1 MAPSVVADLVGCSRG
16 GANSSTDG
24 MTSNDRVLTS
34 LPSTST
40 GDYAKAIAEYVG
52 ATVLY
57 WDVPTVCVLHNS
69 NPTLSHL
76 KMLLFIV
83 RTPQNAV
90 ALPHER
96 LHAASRNNL

>member
-1 MAPSVVADLVGCSRG
+1 MTCADLI
-16 GANSSTDG
+16 A
-24 MTSNDRVLTS
+24 LK
-34 LPSTST
+34 TST

-57 WDVPTVCVLHNS
+57 WDVPTVCVLHIS

-90 ALPHER
+90 GHFSSPSPGSPH
-96 LHAASRNNL
+96 

>member
-1 MAPSVVADLVGCSRG
+1 M
-16 GANSSTDG
+16 
-24 MTSNDRVLTS
+24 LTS

-76 KMLLFIV
+76 KMLLVIV

-90 ALPHER
+90 ALHHGPHER

>member
-1 MAPSVVADLVGCSRG
+1 M
-16 GANSSTDG
+16 
-24 MTSNDRVLTS
+24 LTS

-90 ALPHER
+90 AHGPHER

>member
-1 MAPSVVADLVGCSRG
+1 M
-16 GANSSTDG
+16 
-24 MTSNDRVLTS
+24 LTS

-76 KMLLFIV
+76 KMLLVIV
-83 RTPQNAV
+83 APQNAV
-90 ALPHER
+90 HHQQRGPHER